1 MAKPI
6 KQKTQRVIL
15 RLRKKDNLS
24 YAEISRQTGIHPRSV
39 AAICHRGHVGCGKA
53 KKKPP
58 AERVSL
64 GIGRC
69 PICGRMV
76 DLPCRAS
83 EIASDVARRPLTAS
97 NEKYESEPTTYDLP
111 PECELRRLR
120 AKGKHMADRL
130 HEPPPEDGDVM

>member
-39 AAICHRGHVGCGKA
+39 AAICHRGHVGAGRT

-64 GIGRC
+64 GVGRC
-69 PICGRMV
+69 PICGQMV
-76 DLPCRAS
+76 DLPCRAAEIDS
-83 EIASDVARRPLTAS
+83 EAARRTLTAS
-97 NEKYESEPTTYDLP
+97 DEKYESEPILYNLS
-111 PECELRRLR
+111 PECELRRLE
-120 AKGKHMADRL
+120 AMGKHMVDRL